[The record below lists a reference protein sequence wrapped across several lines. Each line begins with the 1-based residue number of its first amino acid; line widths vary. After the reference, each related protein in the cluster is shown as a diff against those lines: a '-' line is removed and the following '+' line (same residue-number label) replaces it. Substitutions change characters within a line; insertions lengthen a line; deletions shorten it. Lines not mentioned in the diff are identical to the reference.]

1 VTRHVVPHV
10 VIQPVNLDAHH
21 VLMKAIA
28 AHGGARGLREQS
40 NCRPAVRDDSRQVV
54 PLDAVFSPD
63 TSTPNV
69 RTPAIR
75 RFRSRLSSEWSMRT
89 PTPGALLIVKRVT
102 RCPPPPCS
110 QTATPQLFT

>member
-1 VTRHVVPHV
+1 VVPV
-10 VIQPVNLDAHH
+10 AS
-21 VLMKAIA
+21 ASSRIA
-28 AHGGARGLREQS
+28 
-40 NCRPAVRDDSRQVV
+40 V
-54 PLDAVFSPD
+54 PPFETIPDRSFHSMRLFSPD